1 MAVSS
6 EHEPLTEAFYY
17 ILLTLHTPMHG
28 YGIMKFIKKISNGR
42 LVLVSGALYGAIKT
56 LQEKGWIQALDTEAD
71 SRKKEYELT
80 LIGKKVVQ
88 NEINRLQELLKN
100 GNHITRDESIDDNKM
115 ETLPQV

>member
-1 MAVSS
+1 MAVSI

-42 LVLVSGALYGAIKT
+42 LVLVSGTLYGAIKT
-56 LQEKGWIQALDTEAD
+56 LQEKGWIRALDTDTA

-80 LIGKKVVQ
+80 LIGKKVLQ
-88 NEINRLQELLKN
+88 DELDRLQELLKN
-100 GNHITRDESIDDNKM
+100 GNHITRDESMGENEM
-115 ETLPQV
+115 EVFP